1 MQNRIKKIAIKDIKV
16 FSGRRSVDDE
26 NVRVIADSMNKI
38 GLKTPITVKKCKTGV
53 RLVAGLHRLKA
64 AELLGWK
71 KIDAVQMSGSKTDAG
86 LWEDSENL
94 HRAELKVLERSVKIN
109 RWRLHFKKMAKAAH
123 VARPGGRQPNDAAIS
138 VTAKK
143 LGFKRAEISR
153 AKLIAG
159 IAQKVQ
165 AKLPKCGLDDDQAA
179 LLAIAKAPTPKAQRK
194 KLRDIL
200 KRKNAP
206 RRKGATRSK
215 SGKTARDDEQAVLLA
230 EVEDGMREVDKLKRE
245 LRVERKKRRKLKK
258 RLAKARS
265 AGAPEAP
272 AITSPPTAPP
282 PLPDEATVGVASPSI
297 APLPVISGDL
307 GIPPFQDRR
316 DPETAFAALKAAW
329 DNAPVAVR
337 SRFYAEVIGKGGDF
351 SGSQTEHS

>member
-1 MQNRIKKIAIKDIKV
+1 MKTKIHKIRIKDIKV
-16 FSGRRSVDDE
+16 FGGRRSVQSDK
-26 NVRVIADSMNKI
+26 VRLIADSMNKI
-38 GLKTPITVKKCKTGV
+38 GLKTPITVKKCKIGV

-94 HRAELKVLERSVKIN
+94 HRAEMKVLERSVKIN

-143 LGFKRAEISR
+143 LGFTRDEISR

-159 IAQKVQ
+159 IAPKVQ
-165 AKLPKCGLDDDQAA
+165 AKLPKYGLDDDQAA
-179 LLAIAKAPTPKAQRK
+179 LLAIAKAPTPKAQRA
-194 KLRDIL
+194 KLKAIV

-206 RRKGATRSK
+206 RAKAATPSK
-215 SGKTARDDEQAVLLA
+215 NGKVAKADTEAVLLA
-230 EVEDGMREVDKLKRE
+230 EVEDGMDEADKLKRK
-245 LRVERKKRRKLKK
+245 LRAERKKRRKLKEL
-258 RLAKARS
+258 LAKALG

-272 AITSPPTAPP
+272 AITRPPTPPP
-282 PLPDEATVGVASPSI
+282 PLPDAATVGVASPSI
-297 APLPVISGDL
+297 TPLPVISGDL
-307 GIPPFQDRR
+307 GIAPVE

-351 SGSQTEHS
+351 SGSQTEHF